1 MIRAIQRL
9 TKRLQSDVGRHRFQ
23 RRAQRYGRVVGTFLA
38 FIALM
43 TLVFYIAEHSHEP
56 AETTDPDPASLAE
69 QLEGIR
75 AQMEA
80 AQTDLARLAEV
91 VPAEEE
97 GAGKTIWQIL
107 VYFFTGF
114 GDYEPQTALGKFIA
128 VIVFIVGIVLVATLT
143 GRIASYFV
151 AQDLEHK
158 MPDELQDHIVI
169 CNWNDRGDRVVTELH
184 SQQGV
189 PDTEIV
195 ILAPKDLNE
204 REYRSKPAYHKVT
217 FINSDPSMHD
227 VLRVCNAHRARAVVL
242 IADETR
248 YVEDPDGNS
257 ALIALAINRLS
268 GNTGLP
274 RPHIVAE
281 ALDHR
286 RIQHLHDAGVD
297 EVVCAHDFGLGI
309 LAQSS
314 IHPGLTEVY
323 NRLLT
328 YSESTN
334 EIYIIDEVPERF
346 HGLDFAEAAKVFAN
360 NRDTDNPSIL
370 IGVKR
375 DGEIFL
381 NARQGHY
388 GTKLG
393 LIQPKDQLIC
403 IAFDLPDLARFNGKS

>member
-1 MIRAIQRL
+1 MCR
-9 TKRLQSDVGRHRFQ
+9 
-23 RRAQRYGRVVGTFLA
+23 
-38 FIALM
+38 
-43 TLVFYIAEHSHEP
+43 
-56 AETTDPDPASLAE
+56 
-69 QLEGIR
+69 
-75 AQMEA
+75 
-80 AQTDLARLAEV
+80 
-91 VPAEEE
+91 
-97 GAGKTIWQIL
+97 
-107 VYFFTGF
+107 
-114 GDYEPQTALGKFIA
+114 
-128 VIVFIVGIVLVATLT
+128 
-143 GRIASYFV
+143 
-151 AQDLEHK
+151 
-158 MPDELQDHIVI
+158 HIVI

-195 ILAPKDLNE
+195 ILAPKELNE
-204 REYRSKPAYHKVT
+204 KEYRSKPAYHKVT
-217 FINSDPSMHD
+217 FINSDPSMHN

-248 YVEDPDGNS
+248 HVEDPDGNS

-328 YSESTN
+328 YSEGTN

-381 NARQGHY
+381 NARQDHR

-403 IAFDLPDLARFNGKS
+403 IPFDLPDLSRFNGKS